1 MKLAASPAAHAL
13 PALPMTVSLESS
25 LNSLKLALAQFG
37 TSSAA
42 GQATAVPATNAV
54 LGATGTANPYSANAA
69 NTTSSISLTQ
79 SGARQLDLQ
88 RQLDS
93 AYTAQAM
100 LEVVGKN
107 NAQIMGRLQNLKKVV
122 VQATSDKIVQ
132 SERAFL
138 VSQFEGIRKSL
149 LSTAQNASWNGTRLF
164 DGSAGSGRDGVLSFN
179 VGSGSAGKVDISLPN
194 LRADA
199 IRTSGV
205 RALQGSL
212 GAGTREQQT
221 IGLDGAALANASATL
236 TVGDVSLNTGALGA
250 SASTGDLVAG
260 LTGDASYANAAFTLA
275 DNGANGL
282 LINWKNTGEVSDT
295 AQLQLTANA
304 QTVAAT
310 RNVTG
315 VSTSDLPAVSEEQF
329 VSISDS
335 DLSSAVSVML
345 NDGSGSQNSFGLAFS
360 AGTTVSGLADA
371 LNSSYASGMPFSV
384 TAESNGLRLRWAST
398 GAQSGL
404 ASLAVSS
411 PDAAQ
416 TGFSTSVFSAA
427 QVAAGAA
434 AGLREE
440 QRIALADADI
450 SSKTVTLTAN
460 NLTLSSGA
468 MGSSATLADL
478 VTALQSDASYQ
489 NAGFTLG
496 LQTTNGLAS
505 GITLSWDSPAA
516 VNALASLSM
525 IDNVS
530 SSILTAAET
539 TAGSSTSVS
548 DGTREVQQIALRRS
562 AIAGRNV
569 LLRAGDFAL
578 FSGTLDTNASL
589 TQLSDALKANPRY
602 DAAPFTISQD
612 RPGYLT
618 LTWKTPGTV
627 SQLAALEVQPDAPFT
642 SVLRRGGIGSVD
654 AAKSMNDAIDFAM
667 KTISDSDSRLSSSGL
682 QLASAV
688 QLLSSRQA
696 SAVPSTTQQSGNAY
710 VNAISAML
718 RTQIAGNTTQATQAQ
733 ANFTPQ
739 AVISTL
745 QFK

>member
-1 MKLAASPAAHAL
+1 MTIAAIPAALAM
-13 PALPMTVSLESS
+13 PVSRMTVTLESS
-25 LNSLKLALAQFG
+25 LNSLKLALAQVG
-37 TSSAA
+37 TTGAA
-42 GQATAVPATNAV
+42 GQVAAAPAANAV
-54 LGATGTANPYSANAA
+54 LGAGPTQNQ

-79 SGARQLDLQ
+79 AATRQLDLQ

-122 VQATSDKIVQ
+122 VQATSDKLVQ

-149 LSTAQNASWNGTRLF
+149 LSTAQNASWNGSRLF
-164 DGSAGSGRDGVLSFN
+164 DGSAGSARDGVLSFN
-179 VGSGSAGKVDISLPN
+179 VGSGSAGKVSVSLPN

-212 GAGTREQQT
+212 GDGTREQQT

-236 TVGDVSLNTGALGA
+236 TVGDLTLSAGALGA
-250 SASTGDLVAG
+250 SASVSDLVAG
-260 LTGDASYANAAFTLA
+260 LTGDANYADAAFTLA
-275 DNGANGL
+275 SDGSDGL
-282 LINWKNTGEVSDT
+282 VINWKNTGEVDT
-295 AQLQLTANA
+295 SAQLQLTANA

-310 RNVTG
+310 RDVTG
-315 VSTSDLPAVSEEQF
+315 VSAADLPAVSEEQF
-329 VSISDS
+329 ISISDS
-335 DLSSAVSVML
+335 DLSGAVSVML
-345 NDGSGSQNSFGLAFS
+345 NDGSGSQNSVGLAVS
-360 AGTTVSGLADA
+360 AGTTVSDVADA
-371 LNSSYASGMPFSV
+371 LKSSYSASMPFSV
-384 TAESNGLRLRWAST
+384 TAESNGLRLRWSST

-416 TGFSTSVFSAA
+416 TGFTTSVFSAE
-427 QVAAGAA
+427 QITAGAD

-440 QRIALADADI
+440 QSMSLTDADI

-460 NLTLSSGA
+460 NVTLSSGA
-468 MGSSATLADL
+468 MDSGATLADL
-478 VTALQSDASYQ
+478 VTALQSDANYQ
-489 NAGFTLG
+489 NAGFTIS
-496 LQTTNGLAS
+496 LQTTNGLGS
-505 GITLSWDSPAA
+505 GIKLSWDSEAA
-516 VNALASLSM
+516 VNDLASLSL

-530 SSILTAAET
+530 SSTLTATET
-539 TAGSSTSVS
+539 IAGSSTSVS
-548 DGTREVQQIALRRS
+548 DGTREVQQIAVRRS

-578 FSGTLDTNASL
+578 FSGALASNASL

-612 RPGYLT
+612 KPGYLT

-627 SQLAALEVQPDAPFT
+627 GQMAALEVQPDAPFT
-642 SVLRRGGIGSVD
+642 SVLRRGGISSVD
-654 AAKSMNDAIDFAM
+654 AAKSMNDAIDLAI
-667 KTISDSDSRLSSSGL
+667 KTISDSDSGLSSAGL

-688 QLLSSRQA
+688 QLLSSRQT
-696 SAVPSTTQQSGNAY
+696 SAVPSTAQQSGNVY

-718 RTQIAGNTTQATQAQ
+718 RTQIAGNTSQATQAQ

>member
-1 MKLAASPAAHAL
+1 MTIAAIPAALAM
-13 PALPMTVSLESS
+13 PVSRMTVTLESS
-25 LNSLKLALAQFG
+25 LNSLKLALAQVG
-37 TSSAA
+37 TTGAA
-42 GQATAVPATNAV
+42 GQVAAAPAANAV
-54 LGATGTANPYSANAA
+54 LGAGATQNQ

-79 SGARQLDLQ
+79 AVTRQLDLQ

-122 VQATSDKIVQ
+122 VQATSDKLVQ

-149 LSTAQNASWNGTRLF
+149 LSTAQNASWNGSRLF
-164 DGSAGSGRDGVLSFN
+164 DGSAGSARDGVLSFT
-179 VGSGSAGKVDISLPN
+179 VGSGSAGKVSVSLPN

-199 IRTSGV
+199 IRSSGV

-212 GAGTREQQT
+212 GDGTREQQT

-236 TVGDVSLNTGALGA
+236 TVGDLTLSAGALGA
-250 SASTGDLVAG
+250 TASVSDLVAG
-260 LTGDASYANAAFTLA
+260 LTGDANYADAAFTLA
-275 DNGANGL
+275 SDGSDGL
-282 LINWKNTGEVSDT
+282 VINWKNTGEVDTT

-310 RNVTG
+310 RDVTG
-315 VSTSDLPAVSEEQF
+315 VSAADLPAVSEEQF
-329 VSISDS
+329 ISISDS
-335 DLSSAVSVML
+335 DLSGAVSVML
-345 NDGSGSQNSFGLAFS
+345 NDGSSSQNSVGLAFS
-360 AGTTVSGLADA
+360 AGTTVSDLADA
-371 LNSSYASGMPFSV
+371 LNSSYSASMPFSV
-384 TAESNGLRLRWAST
+384 TAESNGLRLRWSST

-404 ASLAVSS
+404 ASLAVST

-416 TGFSTSVFSAA
+416 TGFTTSVFSAA
-427 QVAAGAA
+427 QITAGAD

-440 QRIALADADI
+440 QSISLTDADI
-450 SSKTVTLTAN
+450 SSKTVTLSAN
-460 NLTLSSGA
+460 NVTLSSGA
-468 MGSSATLADL
+468 MDSDATLADL
-478 VTALQSDASYQ
+478 VTALQSDANYQ
-489 NAGFTLG
+489 NAGFTIS
-496 LQTTNGLAS
+496 LQTTNGLGS
-505 GITLSWDSPAA
+505 GIKLSWDSAAA
-516 VNALASLSM
+516 VSDLASLSL

-530 SSILTAAET
+530 SSTLTATET

-548 DGTREVQQIALRRS
+548 DGTREVQQIAVRRS

-578 FSGTLDTNASL
+578 FSGTLASNASL

-612 RPGYLT
+612 KPGYLT
-618 LTWKTPGTV
+618 LTWKTPATV
-627 SQLAALEVQPDAPFT
+627 GQMAALEVQPEKPFT
-642 SVLRRGGIGSVD
+642 SVLRRGGISSVD
-654 AAKSMNDAIDFAM
+654 AAKSMSDAIDLAM
-667 KTISDSDSRLSSSGL
+667 KTISDSDTGLSSAGL

-688 QLLSSRQA
+688 QLLSSRQT
-696 SAVPSTTQQSGNAY
+696 SAVPSKAQQSGNAY

-718 RTQIAGNTTQATQAQ
+718 RTQIAGNTSQATQAQ